1 VLFLPQA
8 LFSNTTKQN
17 AQDKENKID
26 PISICLLAAGL
37 VKQIQ
42 AGCELYKQAKESFV
56 EIKATVDEVAGVYKE
71 VTGFWS
77 NFSNFFKPKTKQV
90 TPKPVAKS
98 KKSVYKSVDETQVKV
113 DIVKN
118 LTEFFR
124 LQEQLAAH
132 IREEEEKSLTVYD
145 PDQNHM
151 EAALKRVMA
160 QQEMDAL
167 VVQIRECMVYQS
179 PPEMGALYSE
189 VFSMKDK
196 IEEEQTQA
204 RLSQEAKK
212 RRELWLRKE
221 EERNFQLKLGYL
233 AVTFIFLLYLWMW
246 LLFVSQWRKT

>member
-1 VLFLPQA
+1 MEV
-8 LFSNTTKQN
+8 
-17 AQDKENKID
+17 
-26 PISICLLAAGL
+26 
-37 VKQIQ
+37 
-42 AGCELYKQAKESFV
+42 
-56 EIKATVDEVAGVYKE
+56 KATVDEVAGVYKE

-77 NFSNFFKPKTKQV
+77 KFSNFFKPKAKQS
-90 TPKPVAKS
+90 TPKPVAK
-98 KKSVYKSVDETQVKV
+98 KKEKFVAVDETQVKV

-204 RLSQEAKK
+204 RLKQEAIK
-212 RRELWLRKE
+212 RQEAWLRKE
-221 EERNFQLKLGYL
+221 EERNLQAKLA
-233 AVTFIFLLYLWMW
+233 AVVATFIFLLYLWMW
-246 LLFVSQWRKT
+246 FLFVSHWGKK

>member
-1 VLFLPQA
+1 M
-8 LFSNTTKQN
+8 
-17 AQDKENKID
+17 E
-26 PISICLLAAGL
+26 
-37 VKQIQ
+37 VK
-42 AGCELYKQAKESFV
+42 S
-56 EIKATVDEVAGVYKE
+56 TVDEVAGVYKE

-77 NFSNFFKPKTKQV
+77 KFSNFFKPKAKQS
-90 TPKPVAKS
+90 TPKPVAK
-98 KKSVYKSVDETQVKV
+98 KKEKFVAVDETQVKV

-196 IEEEQTQA
+196 IDEEQTQA
-204 RLSQEAKK
+204 RLKQEAIK
-212 RRELWLRKE
+212 RQEAWLRKE
-221 EERNFQLKLGYL
+221 EERNLQAKLA
-233 AVTFIFLLYLWMW
+233 AVVATFIFLLYLWMW
-246 LLFVSQWRKT
+246 FVFVSHWGKK

>member
-1 VLFLPQA
+1 M
-8 LFSNTTKQN
+8 
-17 AQDKENKID
+17 D

-56 EIKATVDEVAGVYKE
+56 EIKATADEVIAIGKE
-71 VTGFWS
+71 VHGFW
-77 NFSNFFKPKTKQV
+77 NQFLAFFGSKPKPQAA
-90 TPKPVAKS
+90 KPVAKN
-98 KKSVYKSVDETQVKV
+98 KKSAYVAVDETQVKV

-145 PDQNHM
+145 PDQNLM

-160 QQEMDAL
+160 QQEMDRL
-167 VVQIRECMVYQS
+167 VVTIRETMVYQS

-189 VFSMKDK
+189 VFKMREVISD
-196 IEEEQTQA
+196 EQEKA
-204 RLSQEAKK
+204 RLKQEATK
-212 RRELWLRKE
+212 RQEAWRQHQRKGRLQVRIVVLLAALFLVGYLHLWLQILRIMSTTTPP
-221 EERNFQLKLGYL
+221 F
-233 AVTFIFLLYLWMW
+233 
-246 LLFVSQWRKT
+246 

>member
-1 VLFLPQA
+1 M
-8 LFSNTTKQN
+8 
-17 AQDKENKID
+17 E
-26 PISICLLAAGL
+26 
-37 VKQIQ
+37 VK
-42 AGCELYKQAKESFV
+42 S
-56 EIKATVDEVAGVYKE
+56 TVDEAVGVYRE
-71 VTGFWS
+71 VTGFWN
-77 NFSNFFKPKTKQV
+77 NFSNFFKPKAKQS
-90 TPKPVAKS
+90 TPKPVAK
-98 KKSVYKSVDETQVKV
+98 KKEKFVAVDETQVKV

-132 IREEEEKSLTVYD
+132 IREEEEKSLTIYD

-196 IEEEQTQA
+196 IDEEQTQA
-204 RLSQEAKK
+204 RLKQEAIK
-212 RRELWLRKE
+212 RQEAWLRKE
-221 EERNFQLKLGYL
+221 EERNLQAKLA
-233 AVTFIFLLYLWMW
+233 AVVATFIFLLYLWMW
-246 LLFVSQWRKT
+246 FVFVSHWGKK

>member
-1 VLFLPQA
+1 M
-8 LFSNTTKQN
+8 
-17 AQDKENKID
+17 E
-26 PISICLLAAGL
+26 
-37 VKQIQ
+37 VK
-42 AGCELYKQAKESFV
+42 S
-56 EIKATVDEVAGVYKE
+56 TVDEAVGIAKE
-71 VTGFWS
+71 VGGFWS
-77 NFSNFFKPKTKQV
+77 KLAKMFGASSAPVAQGKS
-90 TPKPVAKS
+90 PKPVAK
-98 KKSVYKSVDETQVKV
+98 KKEKFVAVDETQVKV

-204 RLSQEAKK
+204 RLRQEAIK
-212 RRELWLRKE
+212 RQERWLRKE
-221 EERNFQLKLGYL
+221 EERNLQAKLG
-233 AVTFIFLLYLWMW
+233 AVVATSIFLLYLWLW
-246 LLFVSQWRKT
+246 LWFVSQWGKK

>member
-1 VLFLPQA
+1 M
-8 LFSNTTKQN
+8 
-17 AQDKENKID
+17 
-26 PISICLLAAGL
+26 AAGL

-56 EIKATVDEVAGVYKE
+56 EIKATADEVVAIGKE
-71 VTGFWS
+71 LGGFWS
-77 NFSNFFKPKTKQV
+77 QFRKFFAGSPKPQAA
-90 TPKPVAKS
+90 KPVAKP
-98 KKSVYKSVDETQVKV
+98 KKSAYKTVDETQVKI
-113 DIVKN
+113 DIVSN
-118 LTEFFR
+118 LTSFFK

-145 PDQNHM
+145 PEQNHM

-204 RLSQEAKK
+204 RLKEEAKK
-212 RRELWLRKE
+212 RQEIWLRKE
-221 EERNFQLKLGYL
+221 ESRNFQLKLGYL
-233 AVTFIFLLYLWMW
+233 TMTFIFLLYLWLW
-246 LLFVSQWRKT
+246 LLFVSHWKKT